1 MSWPTS
7 CRPQAQPT
15 IVDFP
20 NGGRSQNPDHAAIG
34 QPFPRQAEN
43 QRIELPSG
51 ERDAAITRPKLKPA
65 LVEPPV
71 RQPDAVTVMDQYLQA
86 VTALVGKKVGMVR
99 LRLVEDP
106 DDLGQDR
113 FCSCAHIEWPSRE
126 PQGIDPDHRSQS
138 RNQAAQS
145 PDA

>member
-1 MSWPTS
+1 
-7 CRPQAQPT
+7 
-15 IVDFP
+15 
-20 NGGRSQNPDHAAIG
+20 
-34 QPFPRQAEN
+34 EN

-99 LRLVEDP
+99 LRLAEDP
-106 DDLGQDR
+106 HDLG
-113 FCSCAHIEWPSRE
+113 
-126 PQGIDPDHRSQS
+126 
-138 RNQAAQS
+138 
-145 PDA
+145 